1 MRKQTTRLVFWI
13 GVALGTVASLVG
25 QQQDGGLK
33 TSNDEQD
40 VASPESA
47 ARPAGPVE
55 PTDTGWLLFRGNA
68 TSTGVAVGKLP
79 AKLDVVWEHEID
91 QGAIEGTPI
100 IVGGRQPRVYI
111 GDLDGRILAFDL
123 NSGEVQWEIQLP
135 DKLGFVT
142 APAFRNNRLYI
153 GDIDG
158 IFHCFDR
165 NGKELWKFTTDGEID
180 SSANFYKGLVL
191 FGSQDSKLYAL
202 DADTGKLAWELE
214 TGDQVRCSATVVENR
229 AFVAGCDGS
238 LHIIDLDQGKEVGS
252 VVIESPTGVTPAA
265 RGEYVFAGTE
275 QAGFFAINW
284 KNAELKWKFDDP
296 EGGLSTRSCPA
307 VHGKHVVLGANN
319 RKVYSLNAETGEL
332 NWSTVLTSKIV
343 SSPVIVDGRVLV
355 GSTDGRFFE
364 LALETGK
371 IVWEKELRGG
381 IIGSP
386 AVAFGRVVIATDRGV
401 VYCLGAKKTPKLD
414 IPIPATD

>member
-1 MRKQTTRLVFWI
+1 M
-13 GVALGTVASLVG
+13 GVAVGTVGSLLG
-25 QQQDGGLK
+25 QQQAGDLK
-33 TSNDEQD
+33 TSHDERGATSPKAVEGPD
-40 VASPESA
+40 VPVKQTD
-47 ARPAGPVE
+47 AGWP
-55 PTDTGWLLFRGNA
+55 LFRGNA
-68 TSTGVAVGKLP
+68 NSTGVAVGKLP

-100 IVGGRQPRVYI
+100 IVGGRQPRTYI

-123 NSGEVQWEIQLP
+123 NSGKLEWEIQLP

-158 IFHCFDR
+158 IFHCFDM

-180 SSANFYKGLVL
+180 SSANFYKDLVL

-202 DADTGKLAWELE
+202 NSVTGKVVWELE

-252 VVIESPTGVTPAA
+252 VLIESPTGVTPAA
-265 RGEYVFAGTE
+265 RGDLVFAGTE

-284 KNAELKWKFDDP
+284 KNAKLKWKFDDP

-307 VHGKHVVLGANN
+307 VQGKHVVLGANN
-319 RKVYSLNAETGEL
+319 RKVYSLNADTGEL
-332 NWSTVLTSKIV
+332 NWSTVLKSKIV

-355 GSTDGRFFE
+355 GSTDGRFYE

-401 VYCLGAKKTPKLD
+401 VYCLGDKQTPKLD
-414 IPIPATD
+414 IPQTEMY